1 MAFVVRSARVP
12 PNSAT
17 FEEARQRTLEFFRK
31 ACRSIPTIM
40 QIHNLEDVV
49 TISQLRSTISSEI
62 LKRAHITNPKD
73 PPRRGGDSLPTS
85 PDGANDGGNFIPTMQ
100 SGAGALK
107 EGKTD
112 KRVVLFETIVV
123 YTTNTSMRTT
133 YGYFDMVI
141 DMLLFKGFEELNNIL
156 EQAKQR
162 HHLIGQYVIG
172 REGLVQ
178 DHRTKDQG
186 ISDFLKNFYS
196 SNYF

>member
-49 TISQLRSTISSEI
+49 TVSRLRSTISSEI
-62 LKRAHITNPKD
+62 RKQAHITNPK
-73 PPRRGGDSLPTS
+73 
-85 PDGANDGGNFIPTMQ
+85 
-100 SGAGALK
+100 
-107 EGKTD
+107 
-112 KRVVLFETIVV
+112 
-123 YTTNTSMRTT
+123 
-133 YGYFDMVI
+133 VI

-172 REGLVQ
+172 REGLVR
-178 DHRTKDQG
+178 DHCTKDQG

-196 SNYF
+196 SNYI